1 MSFIQ
6 AKKVAVTNAVTQ
18 LTDTVLS
25 RESLLIENNGSVT
38 VYVGNSDVTAATGF
52 PIAANAS
59 LNDFPAPFTGMWFG
73 IVSSGS
79 SDVRVL
85 EKYSGKQA
93 GQTL

>member
-6 AKKVAVTNAVTQ
+6 AKTVSVTNAATQ

-25 RESLLIENNGSVT
+25 RESLLIENNGPVT

-52 PIAANAS
+52 PIAVNAS
-59 LNDFPAPFTGMWFG
+59 LSDSNPVFTGMWFG

-79 SDVRVL
+79 SDVRIID
-85 EKYSGKQA
+85 KYSGKQA
-93 GQTL
+93 GQAM

>member
-6 AKKVAVTNAVTQ
+6 AKTVAVTNAATQ
-18 LTDTVLS
+18 LTDTVLT
-25 RESLLIENNGSVT
+25 RESLLIENNGAVT
-38 VYVGNSDVTAATGF
+38 VYVGNSDVTATTGF
-52 PIAANAS
+52 PIAANAT